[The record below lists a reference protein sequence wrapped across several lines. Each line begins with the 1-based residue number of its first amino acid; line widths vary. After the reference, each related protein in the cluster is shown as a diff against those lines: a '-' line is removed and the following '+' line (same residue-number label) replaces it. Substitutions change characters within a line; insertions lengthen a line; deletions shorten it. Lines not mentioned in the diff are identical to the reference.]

1 MVVDNPLVECSF
13 FQIIA
18 EMKVSPRKFKGT
30 EGVEAKG
37 WKARPNAQQSSL
49 LRSIKKRMQQR
60 KLKLKAFQNQHIFD
74 KLFVVQQKNDS
85 IYFIFLQKSCELFF
99 KALELFLRS
108 LLVKSLV

>member
-1 MVVDNPLVECSF
+1 VF
-13 FQIIA
+13 IFQIIA

-74 KLFVVQQKNDS
+74 KLFVVQQRKGFNLS
-85 IYFIFLQKSCELFF
+85 FSFSKII
-99 KALELFLRS
+99 
-108 LLVKSLV
+108 